1 MRERAAAVAW
11 GLNEMSV
18 KFPIIVMSF
27 NRPDY
32 LEKVLESIRDQEG
45 VDVGR
50 REIYLF
56 QDAPVSALT
65 GKRYAEDADIEASVE
80 TFKRIFPKGHV
91 MLPDGNLG
99 VCKNFRRA
107 ESHAFETLKAEC
119 AYFFEDDMVLSP
131 HYFVMMDKIA
141 RFALKSGKIG
151 YFGAYGT
158 YNLPLADQEP
168 RKTEMQRLGHHWAF
182 GLTRQHWL
190 ELNEW
195 LKPYYDFVVGGDYG
209 QRPTPKIL
217 KYYRDQGLPLGV
229 SSQDDVKKVGT
240 YALGRVSIN
249 TIAVYARYIG
259 ERGVHMSGDRFA
271 EKGYSKTEMF
281 PTLIEKLDFPDEAKI
296 ESFLKAEFAARWRGI
311 ARGSDAIHKASVE
324 RAAKAMTAIHGGDV
338 FAEFTPLPER
348 DVQGWNGQHRAMTQL
363 VEELRPKVV
372 VDVRV
377 FKGQSSIF
385 LAKKLKENGVDGFVV
400 AVDTFLGT
408 PEQWKTAEGA
418 PALPFAHGRPML
430 YEQFLTNLI
439 AEGVKETVI
448 PLAQSPIDATR
459 HLRRSGLRPNLVHL
473 DAAKDYATVLAE
485 LEAYWDVLRPGGA
498 LIGDDFAWKHVQA
511 AVETFAERQGLDFTT
526 DGPKWIFR
534 KPREV
539 AVAEGEK
546 PALAVA

>member
-1 MRERAAAVAW
+1 
-11 GLNEMSV
+11 MSA

-32 LEKVLESIRDQEG
+32 LEQVLESIRDQHG
-45 VDVGR
+45 VDIGR

-56 QDAPVSALT
+56 QDAPVSAIT
-65 GKRYAEDADIEASVE
+65 GKRYAEDADIALSVE
-80 TFKRIFPKGHV
+80 IFKRIFPKGHV
-91 MLPDGNLG
+91 MLPEGNLG
-99 VCKNFRRA
+99 VCKNFLRA
-107 ESHAFETLKAEC
+107 ESYAFETLKAEC

-141 RFALKSGKIG
+141 RFALKSGKVG

-158 YNLPLADQEP
+158 YNLPLADQMP
-168 RKTEMQRLGHHWAF
+168 KQAEMQRLGHHWAF

-195 LKPYYDFVVGGDYG
+195 LKPYYDFVLAGDYG
-209 QRPTPKIL
+209 QRPTPKII
-217 KYYRDQGLPLGV
+217 KHFRDQGLPLGV

-249 TIAVYARYIG
+249 TIAVFARYIG

-271 EKGYSKTEMF
+271 EKGYSRTELF
-281 PTLIEKLDFPDEAKI
+281 PNLIEKLEFPDDAKI
-296 ESFLKAEFAARWRGI
+296 DSFLKAEFAARWRGI
-311 ARGSDAIHKASVE
+311 ARGSDAIHKQSVE
-324 RAAKAMTAIHGGDV
+324 RAAKAMTAVHGGNV
-338 FAEFTPLPER
+338 FADFTPLPER

-363 VEELRPKVV
+363 IEELRPKVV

-385 LAKKLKENGVDGFVV
+385 LARKLKENGVDGFVV
-400 AVDTFLGT
+400 AIDTFLGT
-408 PEQWKTAEGA
+408 PEQWKNAEGE
-418 PALPFAHGRPML
+418 PALPFANGRPLL
-430 YEQFLTNLI
+430 YELFLTNLL
-439 AEGVKETVI
+439 AEGVSDTVI

-485 LEAYWDVLRPGGA
+485 LEAYFDVLRPGGA
-498 LIGDDFAWKHVQA
+498 LIGDDYAWKHVQA
-511 AVETFAERQGLDFTT
+511 AAETFAERTGLTCQI
-526 DGPKWIFR
+526 DGAKWIFR

-539 AVAEGEK
+539 APVEAPAAAMAE
-546 PALAVA
+546 A

>member
-1 MRERAAAVAW
+1 
-11 GLNEMSV
+11 MSV
-18 KFPIIVMSF
+18 KYPIIVMSF

-32 LEKVLESIRDQEG
+32 LEQVLESIRDQQG

-56 QDAPVSALT
+56 QDAPVSAIT
-65 GKRYAEDADIEASVE
+65 GKRYAEDADIAASVE
-80 TFKRIFPKGHV
+80 VFKRIFPKGHV
-91 MLPDGNLG
+91 MLPEGNLG

-107 ESHAFETLKAEC
+107 ESHAFETLKADC

-151 YFGAYGT
+151 YFGAYGSHS
-158 YNLPLADQEP
+158 LPLVEQKNK
-168 RKTEMQRLGHHWAF
+168 RSVIQRLNHHWAF
-182 GLTRQHWL
+182 GLTRNHWI

-195 LKPYYDFVVGGDYG
+195 LKPYYDFVVNDDYSR
-209 QRPTPKIL
+209 RPTPQIL
-217 KYYRDQGLPLGV
+217 QYYRSRGLPLNV
-229 SSQDDVKKVGT
+229 SSQDDVKKIGT

-249 TIAVYARYIG
+249 TTAVFARYIG
-259 ERGVHMSGDRFA
+259 ERGVHMNTHRFA
-271 EKGYSKTEMF
+271 ERGYAQTEIYDEVISD
-281 PTLIEKLDFPDEAKI
+281 LQFPDQNVI
-296 ESFLKAEFAARWRGI
+296 EDFLRLEFSGRWRGI
-311 ARGSDAIHKASVE
+311 ARGSDATYKQSVE
-324 RAAKAMTAIHGGDV
+324 NAAKAMVAVHGGNV
-338 FAEFTPLPER
+338 FEDFTPLPNSE
-348 DVQGWNGQHRAMTQL
+348 VQGWNGQHKAIL
-363 VEELRPKVV
+363 SLIEELRPKVV
-372 VDVRV
+372 FDVRV
-377 FKGQSSIF
+377 WKGQCSIF
-385 LAKKLKENGVDGFVV
+385 MAKKLREYAIDGFVV
-400 AVDTFLGT
+400 GIDNFLGI
-408 PEQWKTAEGA
+408 PELWTTGEGA

-430 YEQFLTNLI
+430 YELFLTNLI

-473 DAAKDYATVLAE
+473 DAAKDHATVLAE

-498 LIGDDFAWKHVQA
+498 LIGDDFAWKHVQS
-511 AVETFAERQGLDFTT
+511 AVETFAERNGLEFTT